1 MKRELKVTSDGSK
14 TLYMEN
20 WDECYHSVHGAL
32 NESMHVFIK
41 NGLNEFHSSS
51 LNILEFGFG
60 TGLNALLTLAERGGK
75 LVNYTALEK
84 FPLNE
89 TEWSSVAYGRTEAE
103 QHSFAEIH
111 RAKWNTPVEV
121 EPGFVLKKME
131 TGFEEVE
138 LDAQSFDL
146 IYYDAFAPSAQPELW
161 TIELFEKCYN
171 ALKPGGFLVTYCAK
185 GQVKRNMKA
194 AGFEVVALPGPPMK
208 REMTK
213 ATRPLYG

>member
-41 NGLNEFHSSS
+41 NGLNEVEADS
-51 LNILEFGFG
+51 LHILEFGFG
-60 TGLNALLTLAERGGK
+60 TGLNALLTLSERGGRSIQ
-75 LVNYTALEK
+75 YTALEK
-84 FPLNE
+84 YPLSE
-89 TEWSSVAYGRTEAE
+89 EEWNAVAYGRTSEERVA
-103 QHSFAEIH
+103 FASIH
-111 RAKWNTPVEV
+111 QADWNAPVEI
-121 EPGFVLKKME
+121 ESGFVLKKVE

-138 LDAQSFDL
+138 FEPNSVDL

-161 TIELFEKCYN
+161 TTELFTKCFQT
-171 ALKPGGFLVTYCAK
+171 LKPGGFLVTYCAK
-185 GQVKRNMKA
+185 GQVKRNMKEV
-194 AGFEVVALPGPPMK
+194 GFEVMALPGPPMK

-213 ATRPLYG
+213 ATKPSNV